1 MYKIFKIIT
10 EDITGIACEV
20 LEVFKKYS
28 IDIKDA
34 KIFSKEIVIKINDV
48 YDTSFI
54 DELYKIKGM
63 IQVREIQSFEF
74 SFSEKSIGSSRLVG
88 ESEAINRVKKNI
100 LIASN
105 TNSSVMILG
114 ESGTGKEVVAKEIVR
129 LGNRSDKPFVSINC
143 AALPDDLLESE
154 LFGYKKGA
162 FTGAIQDKKG
172 LFHEANGGTLFLD
185 EVGEMGI
192 LMQAKLLRVLQ
203 EGKIRR
209 LGSAR
214 EEDIDVRIICVTNR
228 NLSEMIKKGGFR
240 EDLYYRLNVL
250 PIFLPKLSE
259 RIDDIPLLVD
269 CFISEL
275 NPKLN
280 KEITG
285 YTEDYISKLKSIRYD
300 GNIRELKNIVER
312 SMNIC
317 DSETLT
323 DDTIFVTGEK
333 ITTSKRGDTHSA
345 DLDDTY
351 ELKERIHGDRS
362 SVINTPSEDM
372 KFSVQKLEKEII
384 ESALRDSS
392 KSIRSIAKDMNISH
406 TTLINKCKKYN
417 IDYKKRG

>member
-1 MYKIFKIIT
+1 
-10 EDITGIACEV
+10 
-20 LEVFKKYS
+20 
-28 IDIKDA
+28 
-34 KIFSKEIVIKINDV
+34 
-48 YDTSFI
+48 
-54 DELYKIKGM
+54 
-63 IQVREIQSFEF
+63 
-74 SFSEKSIGSSRLVG
+74 
-88 ESEAINRVKKNI
+88 
-100 LIASN
+100 
-105 TNSSVMILG
+105 
-114 ESGTGKEVVAKEIVR
+114 
-129 LGNRSDKPFVSINC
+129 
-143 AALPDDLLESE
+143 
-154 LFGYKKGA
+154 
-162 FTGAIQDKKG
+162 
-172 LFHEANGGTLFLD
+172 
-185 EVGEMGI
+185 MGI

-214 EEDIDVRIICVTNR
+214 EEDIDVRIICATNR

-300 GNIRELKNIVER
+300 GNIRELKNIVEM